1 MRFEFTPDEAQTIAS
16 AIRAHLR
23 RQGYKVRVEELFED
37 DVHYRTTLVA
47 RKSDFPVILVEA
59 MGVLAYSKSLQEFAL
74 WLAAQR
80 KYCEL
85 YLATHEDSSLTG
97 GMLKEIARDGVGL
110 MLVDDRHR
118 ITVHHNPRNPALVV
132 TPEPTLKFGK
142 HKAEVQKI
150 VEKFN
155 HGERKDALRDMCEL
169 VERETEALGIVLIRK
184 GHLKLS
190 EANLRAKDWSG
201 QIDTLASE
209 NAVSAGHAPVV
220 IPSLKNDFHS
230 FRGARNLVD
239 HKVKTKREDARR
251 QRQYQ
256 ERMMMGPR
264 LFAELISLKNRV
276 R

>member
-16 AIRAHLR
+16 AIRNHLG
-23 RQGYKVRVEELFED
+23 RQGYKVRVEEPFED
-37 DVHYRTTLVA
+37 DVPYRTTLVA
-47 RKSDFPVILVEA
+47 RKADSVILVEA
-59 MGVLAYSKSLQEFAL
+59 MGVLVYSKSLQDFAH

-85 YLATHEDSSLTG
+85 YLATHEDSNLTG

-110 MLVDDRHR
+110 MLVDDLNR
-118 ITVHHNPRNPALVV
+118 ITVPHKPRNPALVV
-132 TPEPTLKFGK
+132 TPDPTLKFGK
-142 HKAEVQKI
+142 HKAEVQGI
-150 VEKFN
+150 VDKFN
-155 HGERKDALRDMCEL
+155 RGERKDALRDMCEL
-169 VERETEALGIVLIRK
+169 VERETEDLGIVLVRR

-190 EANLRAKDWSG
+190 EENLRAKDWSG
-201 QIDTLASE
+201 QIETLASV
-209 NAVSAGHAPVV
+209 NAFSAGHAPVV
-220 IPSLKNDFHS
+220 TPPLKVDLHS

-239 HKVKTKREDARR
+239 HKVKSKREDARR

-264 LFAELISLKNRV
+264 LFAELISLKNKV